1 MRVHIPSIAICYS
14 EHMSQRLTAPR
25 ALTTL
30 FARRIVRIATLLA
43 LAVAVAVF
51 LLTWVLAY
59 FFSSWWWLLIIPLCI
74 LVVLFL
80 IVRIVVM
87 IIIRMIHPNSL
98 TKEQTVAMSGFIDK
112 IQAILEARS
121 TPLPFVVAVCIKD
134 IVIHR
139 DVVTIKKL
147 ITNTTGLRRDYAEI
161 EKLFN

>member
-1 MRVHIPSIAICYS
+1 
-14 EHMSQRLTAPR
+14 MSQRLTAPR

-74 LVVLFL
+74 LLVLFL

-87 IIIRMIHPNSL
+87 IFIRMIHPNSL
-98 TKEQTVAMSGFIDK
+98 TKEQTKAMNGFIDK
-112 IQAILEARS
+112 IQAILEAKS
-121 TPLPFVVAVCIKD
+121 TPLPFVVLICIKD
-134 IVIHR
+134 ILFHR
-139 DVVTIKKL
+139 DITTIKSL
-147 ITNTTGLRRDYAEI
+147 IKDTTGLRKEYAEI
-161 EKLFN
+161 EKLF